1 MGKSKELFRKY
12 KEMEKN
18 LDDYGDDYVDYV
30 DIPKQSE
37 EKDSTC
43 EED

>member
-30 DIPKQSE
+30 DIPKSE
-37 EKDSTC
+37 KKDSTC